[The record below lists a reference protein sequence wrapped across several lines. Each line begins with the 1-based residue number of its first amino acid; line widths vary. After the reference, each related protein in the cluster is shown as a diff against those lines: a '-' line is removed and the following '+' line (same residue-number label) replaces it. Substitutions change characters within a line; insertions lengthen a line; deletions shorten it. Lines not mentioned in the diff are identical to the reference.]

1 MMKLNI
7 QLFGHTGE
15 TDNYDLPQFV
25 GTDKPTWLGDFNSAM
40 SAIDAGMAENASDIT
55 SLGTRVTSAESTAT
69 QASTDVASL
78 QSTVSTLSTNVTS
91 VTSTAN
97 NAQSTATSAL
107 STANSAQSTANSAD
121 GKADAN
127 ATKIGDLTDL
137 DTTAKTDIVS
147 AINEVNE
154 KNIMSITLS
163 STYTVPTTNTLLSV
177 TGFSLL
183 NSVGDKLTFSN
194 NKIVIGAG
202 VSKVLV
208 SYSAEALSNASSN
221 LIIYLSVGSN
231 YITQETVKFT
241 ASNQIGEAVCTPMLI
256 SVNENDAIG
265 LTVYTTQGNKITGQ
279 VDGRNETVITVQV
292 VE

>member
-7 QLFGHTGE
+7 QLFGHSGAT
-15 TDNYDLPQFV
+15 TNYELPQFV
-25 GTDKPTWLGDFNSAM
+25 GTDKPTWLGDFNTAM
-40 SAIDAGMAENASDIT
+40 STIDSGMAENASDIT
-55 SLGTRVTSAESTAT
+55 SLGTRVTNAETTAG

-78 QSTVSTLSTNVTS
+78 QSTVSTLSTNVSS
-91 VTSTAN
+91 VTTTAN

-107 STANSAQSTANSAD
+107 NTANSAQSTAETAD
-121 GKADAN
+121 GKADSN

-137 DTTAKTDIVS
+137 DTTIKTDVVS

-163 STYTVPTTNTLLSV
+163 STYTIPTSNTLVSV
-177 TGFSLL
+177 SGFSLL
-183 NSVGDKLTFSN
+183 NSVGSKLTFSN
-194 NKIVIGAG
+194 NKIVVGAG
-202 VSKVLV
+202 VSKILV

-221 LIIYLSVGSN
+221 LSIYLSVGSSL
-231 YITQETVKFT
+231 ITQESIKFT
-241 ASNQIGEAVCTPMLI
+241 AANQVGEVVCTPMLI
-256 SVNENDAIG
+256 DVNENDAIG
-265 LTVYTTQGNKITGQ
+265 LTVYSTQGNKITGT

>member
-15 TDNYDLPQFV
+15 TDNYDLPQFI

-40 SAIDAGMAENASDIT
+40 SAIDTGMAENASDIT

-107 STANSAQSTANSAD
+107 STANSAQSTATSAD

-154 KNIMSITLS
+154 KNIMSIALD
-163 STYTVPTTNTLLSV
+163 STYTIPTSQQVLSIP
-177 TGFSLL
+177 GFSVF
-183 NSVGDKLTFSN
+183 NSIGSKLSFSN

-202 VSKVLV
+202 VSKILV
-208 SYSAEALSNASSN
+208 SYSAEAQS
-221 LIIYLSVGSN
+221 GG
-231 YITQETVKFT
+231 T
-241 ASNQIGEAVCTPMLI
+241 ASNVNTYLVKNSTLMTQEVIRLGANENGEIVCTPILLDVAQNDTI
-256 SVNENDAIG
+256 SLSTYSIS
-265 LTVYTTQGNKITGQ
+265 GNKIGGK
-279 VDGRNETVITVQV
+279 VDDRPETIITVQV
-292 VE
+292 VN